1 MDLLLEIH
9 LGEPLETE
17 STNLYIMNLQLE
29 NQLIQ
34 GNQVTFGSPL
44 WRFITLLNEIF
55 YFILV
60 TWITKWRTNCFKGI
74 KQLRFST
81 VEIHYFTNEIIL
93 FHVSIMDL
101 QMENQLFQ
109 VQVNQATLGSPL
121 WRSNCFRG
129 TKKLQFRI
137 MDLQMENQL
146 IQGNQ
151 AVLGSP

>member
-1 MDLLLEIH
+1 MDH
-9 LGEPLETE
+9 Q
-17 STNLYIMNLQLE
+17 ME
-29 NQLIQ
+29 NQLFQ
-34 GNQVTFGSPL
+34 GNQATQVLHCGDPL
-44 WRFITLLNEIF
+44 LYEWNL
-55 YFILV
+55 
-60 TWITKWRTNCFKGI
+60 
-74 KQLRFST
+74 
-81 VEIHYFTNEIIL
+81 L

-121 WRSNCFRG
+121 RRSNCFRG

-151 AVLGSP
+151 AVLGSPWWRSNTGYLIFHFIILDQAALRSPIWRSINSVNNILYFIFVS